1 VPDYAP
7 LLERAFAR
15 APEEASYEVRA
26 VRGAVPDY
34 VRGTW
39 YLNGPARFSRGGL
52 AYRHWL
58 DGDGMVCAV
67 RFEGGRARFTSR
79 YVRTAKLAAEEAA
92 GRPLFRAFGTA
103 FPGDRL
109 KRGLATESPANV
121 SVYPYAGALLAF
133 GENSLP
139 YQLDPVTLATRGP
152 FTFGGQLNE
161 VSPFGAHP
169 KFHAATGDL
178 LNFGVS
184 FSPREPCLHL
194 YRFAGPDRPAD
205 RWRLPLP
212 YPCSVH
218 DFALGGRFAVFYLT
232 PYLLDLPRLM
242 RDGHPTLEC
251 LTWRPELGSRLL
263 IADAVTGDEVATV
276 PLGRR
281 FCLHLIG
288 AFEEEGRLVVDVIEY
303 DRPLYDQYQP
313 LPWLFADVSRGTP
326 ARLLVDVEARQ
337 LLERRELDYPLAP
350 DFPAIEPR
358 AAERDPGHFWA
369 LGISAAGRPGR
380 KFFDQL
386 ALLDWAV
393 GGPRS
398 VYRAPPWHYLAG
410 EPVFVGDPGDGAAGV
425 VLCPLFD
432 AAECRSA
439 LALFD
444 AFDLAAGP
452 RATVPLESPI
462 HLGFHA
468 SFHPEGLA
476 AGG

>member
-1 VPDYAP
+1 VSDYAP

-15 APEEASYEVRA
+15 APEEADYEVRA
-26 VRGAVPDY
+26 IRGDVPDY

-39 YLNGPARFSRGGL
+39 YMNGPARFARGGL

-58 DGDGMVCAV
+58 DDGMVCAV
-67 RFEGGRARFTSR
+67 RFDGGRAHFAGR
-79 YVRTAKLAAEEAA
+79 YVRTAKLDAEEEAD
-92 GRPLFRAFGTA
+92 RPLFRTFGTS

-109 KRGLATESPANV
+109 RRGFATESPANV
-121 SVYPYAGALLAF
+121 SVYPYAGTLLAF

-139 YQLDPVTLATRGP
+139 YELDARTLATRRP

-169 KFHAATGDL
+169 KFHAATG
-178 LNFGVS
+178 VS

-194 YRFAGPDRPAD
+194 YRFAGPDRL
-205 RWRLPLP
+205 RYRRRLPLP

-218 DFALGGRFAVFYLT
+218 DFAVGGRFAVFYLN
-232 PYLLDLPRLM
+232 PYLLDLRGLIG
-242 RDGHPTLEC
+242 DGLTTLEC

-263 IADAVTGDEVATV
+263 IADADTGAEVATV

-288 AFEEEGRLVVDVIEY
+288 TFEDEGRLVVDVIEF

-313 LPWLFADVSRGTP
+313 LPWLFAEVSRGTP

-337 LLERRELDYPLAP
+337 VLERRELDYPLAP
-350 DFPAIEPR
+350 DFPATDPR
-358 AAERDPGHFWA
+358 RAERGPGHFWA

-398 VYRAPPWHYLAG
+398 VYEAPPGHYLAG
-410 EPVFVGDPGDGAAGV
+410 EPVFVGDPRDAAAGV

-432 AAECRSA
+432 ATERRSV

-452 RATVPLESPI
+452 RATVPLESRI